1 MNKRLPTLS
10 GREVIA
16 ALEKVGYRVV
26 RQRGSHVRLRSPDP
40 DRRPVVV
47 PMHKEIKR
55 GLLRAILRDADLT
68 VEEFKKFL

>member
-1 MNKRLPTLS
+1 MSERLPMLS

-40 DRRPVVV
+40 EHEIPVV
-47 PMHKEIKR
+47 PMD
-55 GLLRAILRDADLT
+55 RAA
-68 VEEFKKFL
+68 